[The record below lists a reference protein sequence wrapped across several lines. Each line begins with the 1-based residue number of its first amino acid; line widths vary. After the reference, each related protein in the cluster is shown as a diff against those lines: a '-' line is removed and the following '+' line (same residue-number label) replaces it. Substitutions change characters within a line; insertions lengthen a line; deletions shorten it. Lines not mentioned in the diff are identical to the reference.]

1 MTQDELAIIAG
12 AKHRIETVL
21 STNEGF
27 LENARSHA
35 TPRDVPTKLE
45 FDGDSV
51 IVEIFGHKAFSSSRV
66 VRAGNDFYME
76 YQFVVRFNEEDHE
89 LTRFYVG
96 GGGLVYL
103 DLESETTMCDYNNE
117 YIASHICSR
126 VAIGLLKSPV
136 FSVAKKS

>member
-76 YQFVVRFNEEDHE
+76 YQFVVRFNEEDNE

-103 DLESETTMCDYNNE
+103 DLESETTIDLNSTRMNS
-117 YIASHICSR
+117 SH
-126 VAIGLLKSPV
+126 VAIS
-136 FSVAKKS
+136 